1 MNGSSTSLVRK
12 TDSSKYYP
20 VEKSANE
27 VSSLEST
34 DTLQTSNLPGIVPY
48 SLIFFPTLT
57 GIIGATLSVPLAIIA
72 NLMSTPLNKK
82 KLSYLSIITGGTIR
96 RNIAKM
102 TSTIRPMSFAF
113 MSTQLN
119 DARCCYQR
127 SASTPNSG
135 RVDQVVNIA

>member
-1 MNGSSTSLVRK
+1 MNGSSTSLARK

-27 VSSLEST
+27 VSNLEST
-34 DTLQTSNLPGIVPY
+34 DTLQTSDLPGIVPY
-48 SLIFFPTLT
+48 SLNFFPTFT
-57 GIIGATLSVPLAIIA
+57 GIIGEHYQYPLAIIA

-82 KLSYLSIITGGTIR
+82 KLSYLSIITGSTIR

-102 TSTIRPMSFAF
+102 TSTIRPMPFAF

-119 DARCCYQR
+119 DARRCYQR